1 VVKQFAL
8 DTNAVSALLAGDRAL
23 LSVLDGVPRFAL
35 PVMVV
40 GEYRYGLQRSRHR
53 KQLAT
58 MLDELVTES
67 DLLVVDDDTTHHYAQ
82 VREALRA
89 KGRPLPEND
98 VWIAAL
104 CLQHDRTLVTRDGD
118 FEHVDALVSV
128 DW

>member
-1 VVKQFAL
+1 MKQFAL

-23 LSVLDGVPRFAL
+23 LSLLDGVHRFAL

-104 CLQHDRTLVTRDGD
+104 CLQHDRTLVTRQGD
-118 FEHVDALVSV
+118 FEHIDALVSV

>member
-1 VVKQFAL
+1 MKNFAL
-8 DTNAVSALLAGDRAL
+8 DTNAVSALFDGDREL
-23 LSVLDGVPRFAL
+23 LAVLAGVPRFAL
-35 PVMVV
+35 PVVVV

-53 KQLAT
+53 KQLDV
-58 MLDELVTES
+58 MLDGLVAEA
-67 DLLVVDDDTTHHYAQ
+67 DLLVVDDETTQNYAR

-104 CLQHDRTLVTRDGD
+104 CLQHDRTLITRDSD
-118 FEHVDALVSV
+118 FDHVASLSHL